1 MNEIVAQWGLDCVR
15 IKFQMR
21 LYLEQELA
29 VDQTPPPHQG
39 TIQRRMPQWG
49 DQGVFFCILLV
60 QCSVTIP
67 NLLFY
72 LLGNS
77 LYSKNLI
84 E

>member
-1 MNEIVAQWGLDCVR
+1 MNEIEPQQGLDCVR

-39 TIQRRMPQWG
+39 TIQRGIPRWG
-49 DQGVFFCILLV
+49 DQGVFLGIMFRDNIQSSFLSFAEQLL
-60 QCSVTIP
+60 
-67 NLLFY
+67 
-72 LLGNS
+72 
-77 LYSKNLI
+77 SKNLI

>member
-1 MNEIVAQWGLDCVR
+1 MNEIEPEQGLDCVR

-29 VDQTPPPHQG
+29 VDQTLPPHQG
-39 TIQRRMPQWG
+39 TIQRGIPRWG
-49 DQGVFFCILLV
+49 DQGVFFCIFLV

>member
-1 MNEIVAQWGLDCVR
+1 MNEIEPQQGLDCVR

-39 TIQRRMPQWG
+39 TIQRGIPRWG
-49 DQGVFFCILLV
+49 DHGVFFGIMFRDNIQSSFLSFAEQLL
-60 QCSVTIP
+60 
-67 NLLFY
+67 
-72 LLGNS
+72 
-77 LYSKNLI
+77 SKNLI